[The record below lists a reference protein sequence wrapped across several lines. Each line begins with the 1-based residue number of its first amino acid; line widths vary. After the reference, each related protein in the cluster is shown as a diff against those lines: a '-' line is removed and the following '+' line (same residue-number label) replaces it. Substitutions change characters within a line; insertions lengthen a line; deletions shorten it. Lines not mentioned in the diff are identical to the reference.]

1 MWCLPVSAYAQF
13 ETAAVVGIV
22 SDGSGAVVAAAKVT
36 LTNAATGVSA
46 TTMTD
51 ASGTYEFFT
60 VRIGTYVVTAEKA
73 GFSLAMADNVQV
85 SIGSRRRVDLSLAIG
100 ALTETVTVSAGTD
113 VLDTDT
119 SQRGQTIRGGD
130 LQKLPVINREYSA
143 LALLTTGVRPSAL
156 SSSREGS
163 FNVNGLRSTFNNFLI
178 DGVDNNAY
186 GTSNQGFSNQVMQPA
201 PDAVGEFQVVTN
213 NMSAEYG
220 RAAGATV
227 NVAYRSGNN
236 QFHLGAWEF
245 FRDSSLTS
253 EGYFKPTAGQEPT
266 FDRNQFGGVIG
277 GPLARNK
284 AFFFGDFEGLRQNR
298 TTVSTSTIP
307 TMEQRNGVFTVAVRH
322 PQTGQVYPAGTP
334 VPMSAFAAKVL
345 RDLPEPTSSGTANNY
360 VALTTQ
366 KTVSNK
372 AGGKIDVVINPN
384 WTSFGRF
391 GWRSAEILDQAGIPG
406 PSGGDGNGTTYA
418 DNLQIAVGSTY
429 VVDSSSLLEFRFGWS
444 RTEAGKNPP
453 ALGSA
458 SALDAYGI
466 SGLPTDPRVAG
477 GLPSQLITGYT
488 TLGRQ
493 ATNPQWQ
500 WPTVFNP
507 KINYTRSWGR
517 HSAKAGYEF
526 QHIQTQ
532 VQDVNPL
539 YGRDQY
545 ASQFS
550 RPTGAAANNVFNL
563 ADFMFGM
570 RGTFALSNILVADMR
585 QNMHFL
591 YAQDDIRVSD
601 RLTVNLGLRYEY
613 ATPMW
618 EKNNVLSNFDPAGL
632 KMVMARDGSLKDRST
647 INPDR
652 NNFGP
657 RLGLAYT
664 LTPETVFRGGYGISY
679 VHFHRAGGANILPIN
694 GPQVVNAVVVQGNPL
709 DPTFRTTQQGY
720 PADLTDPS
728 KFNPLAANITYMPED
743 YRSSRVQSWYVSV
756 QRELFRNVVVDLAYV
771 GNKADGLLLF
781 ANYNQATPN
790 NAAGTIALQARR
802 PIPQFAD
809 ITYAFNGGKSAYK
822 ALQAKLEWRARGGL
836 MFLSS
841 LTLSESKDN
850 GAGSLENA
858 NGNAPAPQDFYNM
871 DADYGLSGYHQPFN
885 STTSLVWEVPVGRGR
900 RFLGGISPALDVL
913 LGGWQLAA
921 INSVYAGDPVTFT
934 YTAGTAFAV
943 SGIQQDF
950 RGANIY
956 RPNLVGDPMA
966 PEGQRS
972 ITNWFNKD
980 AVVIPT
986 DPSQP
991 FGNAPRNNV
1000 RGPHVWQ
1007 IDMALSK
1014 NVALPWRASQMEF
1027 RLEVFNLMNRAN
1039 FRAPNGNRSAAGFG
1053 TITSTYDPRQLQL
1066 GVKVRF

>member
-1 MWCLPVSAYAQF
+1 MLKRVIRVSVCAVLMWCLPVSAHAQF
-13 ETAAVVGIV
+13 ETAAVGGIV
-22 SDGSGAVVAAAKVT
+22 SDASGAVVAAAKVT
-36 LTNAATGVSA
+36 LTNVATGVSA
-46 TTMTD
+46 TAMTD

-73 GFSLAMADNVQV
+73 GFSLALADNVQV
-85 SIGSRRRVDLSLAIG
+85 SIGARRRVDLALAVG
-100 ALTETVTVSAGTD
+100 VLSETVTVSAGTD

-119 SQRGQTIRGGD
+119 SQRGQTIRGAD

-156 SSSREGS
+156 ASSREGS
-163 FNVNGLRSTFNNFLI
+163 FNVNGLRSTFNNFFI

-236 QFHLGAWEF
+236 QFHLGAWEC

-253 EGYFKPTAGQEPT
+253 EGYFKPATGQAPT

-277 GPLARNK
+277 GPLARNR

-307 TMEQRNGVFTVAVRH
+307 TMAQRDGVFSVAVRH

-372 AGGKIDVVINPN
+372 AGGMIDVVINPN

-391 GWRSAEILDQAGIPG
+391 GWRSSEVLDQAGIPG

-429 VVDSSSLLEFRFGWS
+429 VVDSSSLLEFRLGWS

-507 KINYTRSWGR
+507 KINYPRSWGR

-550 RPTGAAANNVFNL
+550 RPTGAAANNVYNL

-585 QNMHFL
+585 QNIHFL
-591 YAQDDIRVSD
+591 YAQDDIRVND

-613 ATPMW
+613 ATSMW

-632 KMVMARDGSLKDRST
+632 KMVVARDGNLKDRST

-679 VHFHRAGGANILPIN
+679 VHFHREGGANILPMN
-694 GPQVVNAVVVQGNPL
+694 GPQVVNAVVVQGNAL
-709 DPTFRTTQQGY
+709 DSTFRTTQQGY

-743 YRSSRVQSWYVSV
+743 YRSSRVQSWHVSV

-781 ANYNQATPN
+781 ANFNQATPN
-790 NAAGTIALQARR
+790 NAAGTIPLQARR
-802 PIPQFAD
+802 PISQFAPMPSTAD
-809 ITYAFNGGKSAYK
+809 VRPT
-822 ALQAKLEWRARGGL
+822 RPCRP
-836 MFLSS
+836 SS
-841 LTLSESKDN
+841 N
-850 GAGSLENA
+850 GA
-858 NGNAPAPQDFYNM
+858 
-871 DADYGLSGYHQPFN
+871 
-885 STTSLVWEVPVGRGR
+885 PV
-900 RFLGGISPALDVL
+900 
-913 LGGWQLAA
+913 
-921 INSVYAGDPVTFT
+921 
-934 YTAGTAFAV
+934 AV
-943 SGIQQDF
+943 
-950 RGANIY
+950 
-956 RPNLVGDPMA
+956 
-966 PEGQRS
+966 
-972 ITNWFNKD
+972 
-980 AVVIPT
+980 
-986 DPSQP
+986 
-991 FGNAPRNNV
+991 
-1000 RGPHVWQ
+1000 
-1007 IDMALSK
+1007 
-1014 NVALPWRASQMEF
+1014 
-1027 RLEVFNLMNRAN
+1027 
-1039 FRAPNGNRSAAGFG
+1039 
-1053 TITSTYDPRQLQL
+1053 
-1066 GVKVRF
+1066 

>member
-1 MWCLPVSAYAQF
+1 MLKRVVRLSVCAVLMWCLPVSAYAQF

-664 LTPETVFRGGYGISY
+664 
-679 VHFHRAGGANILPIN
+679 
-694 GPQVVNAVVVQGNPL
+694 
-709 DPTFRTTQQGY
+709 
-720 PADLTDPS
+720 
-728 KFNPLAANITYMPED
+728 
-743 YRSSRVQSWYVSV
+743 
-756 QRELFRNVVVDLAYV
+756 
-771 GNKADGLLLF
+771 
-781 ANYNQATPN
+781 
-790 NAAGTIALQARR
+790 
-802 PIPQFAD
+802 
-809 ITYAFNGGKSAYK
+809 
-822 ALQAKLEWRARGGL
+822 
-836 MFLSS
+836 
-841 LTLSESKDN
+841 
-850 GAGSLENA
+850 
-858 NGNAPAPQDFYNM
+858 
-871 DADYGLSGYHQPFN
+871 
-885 STTSLVWEVPVGRGR
+885 
-900 RFLGGISPALDVL
+900 
-913 LGGWQLAA
+913 
-921 INSVYAGDPVTFT
+921 
-934 YTAGTAFAV
+934 
-943 SGIQQDF
+943 
-950 RGANIY
+950 
-956 RPNLVGDPMA
+956 
-966 PEGQRS
+966 
-972 ITNWFNKD
+972 
-980 AVVIPT
+980 
-986 DPSQP
+986 
-991 FGNAPRNNV
+991 
-1000 RGPHVWQ
+1000 
-1007 IDMALSK
+1007 
-1014 NVALPWRASQMEF
+1014 
-1027 RLEVFNLMNRAN
+1027 
-1039 FRAPNGNRSAAGFG
+1039 
-1053 TITSTYDPRQLQL
+1053 
-1066 GVKVRF
+1066 